1 MTVIIMVALYFMYW
15 VILVL
20 PRSVAAL
27 WGFSFLRYPKCL
39 DTFKNQLFDLD
50 ISKHLLLP
58 SSLNVGIAYFFQVT
72 TIPIHF
78 LTDSTAAFAV
88 KYLYPGL
95 HLDEIS

>member
-27 WGFSFLRYPKCL
+27 WGFS
-39 DTFKNQLFDLD
+39 
-50 ISKHLLLP
+50 
-58 SSLNVGIAYFFQVT
+58 LNVGIPYSFQVT

-78 LTDSTAAFAV
+78 LTDLTAAFAV
-88 KYLYPGL
+88 KYLYLGL
-95 HLDEIS
+95 HLDGIS

>member
-1 MTVIIMVALYFMYW
+1 MTVIIMVALSFMYW

-27 WGFSFLRYPKCL
+27 WGFSFLRCRKCRN
-39 DTFKNQLFDLD
+39 TFKNQLFILD
-50 ISKHLLLP
+50 ISKHLLSP
-58 SSLNVGIAYFFQVT
+58 SSLIVGIAYSFQVT

-88 KYLYPGL
+88 KYLYLGL